1 MQDPEN
7 YDLSADALAAAE
19 TELPEW
25 DRLRVRDHWDAVV
38 ASELGDEPVSDAEE
52 PERPSNVVSLRP
64 SSEDTTGGFGPAAA

>member
-25 DRLRVRDHWDAVV
+25 DRFRVRDYWDAVV
-38 ASELGDEPVSDAEE
+38 ASELGEESVSDVET
-52 PERPSNVVSLRP
+52 PELPSNVVLLRP
-64 SSEDTTGGFGPAAA
+64 SSEDAAGGFGPAAA